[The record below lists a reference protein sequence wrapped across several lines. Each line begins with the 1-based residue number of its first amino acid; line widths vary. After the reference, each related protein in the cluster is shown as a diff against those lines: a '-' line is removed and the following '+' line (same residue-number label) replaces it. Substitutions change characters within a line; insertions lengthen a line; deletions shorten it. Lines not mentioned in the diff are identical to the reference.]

1 MGMLRDSKFSQLGL
15 LHMGGVFFKRQN
27 HGRDLFFERELLVIL
42 SFPPRYNHMYNYKY
56 IICMVVRIFLGGGPE
71 IGQGKVLL
79 MENSGEGYPTGGQ
92 LRSPQL
98 VLCMPNTCNR
108 NTSSW

>member
-56 IICMVVRIFLGGGPE
+56 IICMVVRIFLGG
-71 IGQGKVLL
+71 V
-79 MENSGEGYPTGGQ
+79 
-92 LRSPQL
+92 LRSDKGKYFWWKILAKVIPP
-98 VLCMPNTCNR
+98 VANCGHH
-108 NTSSW
+108 S